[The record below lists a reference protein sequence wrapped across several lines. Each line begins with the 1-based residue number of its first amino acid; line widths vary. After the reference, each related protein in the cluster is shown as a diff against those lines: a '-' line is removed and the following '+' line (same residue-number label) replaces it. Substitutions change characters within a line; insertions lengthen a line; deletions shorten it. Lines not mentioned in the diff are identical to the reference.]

1 MHKDRR
7 KEIICSVAAIVLLY
21 GAFAFSGIGCPIKF
35 LTGIS
40 CAGCG
45 MTRAWMAVLQ
55 GDLRAAWNYH
65 PLFWTIPTALA
76 VGFIRQRLNK
86 KMLNISLFIFAAVF
100 VIVYV
105 YRLLDPADEIV
116 VFAPWD
122 GLIGQALSNILYIF
136 LRRRG

>member
-35 LTGIS
+35 VTGIS

-45 MTRAWMAVLQ
+45 MSRAWLSVLR

-65 PLFWTIPTALA
+65 PLFWTIPPALA
-76 VGFIRQRLNK
+76 VWFIRQRLNK
-86 KMLNISLFIFAAVF
+86 KMLNISLFIFAAIF

-116 VFAPWD
+116 VFAPWE
-122 GLIGQALSNILYIF
+122 GVIARMLNSILNL
-136 LRRRG
+136 LRS